1 MIFSSSVLT
10 VVIGAKSIG
19 VPVAKRIETSD
30 PQDINEAFLR
40 AELSSTAN
48 TTDMETEEKKPFAK
62 PRGPARKQR

>member
-1 MIFSSSVLT
+1 MLFSSSVLT
-10 VVIGAKSIG
+10 VIIGAKSIG

-40 AELSSTAN
+40 LEIGLTSSA
-48 TTDMETEEKKPFAK
+48 TEVDTKEKKPFAK